1 MRLLRTARG
10 RPGPPG
16 QREASL
22 RDAPRR
28 PRQGNRIWLATS
40 VITVTVLT
48 GGALRLSA
56 GACAATQSPAA
67 ATAAAMRLPAAAVAP
82 APGVTAINPP
92 GVAGIRAPA
101 IAGTRPPVAQPGS
114 PATAV
119 AGHAVFY
126 DPGAATGSCSLG
138 PFPATGWYASLPP
151 RAYASGVACGSYLEV
166 RGPSGTVRAEV
177 VDSCADCRTETIDLS
192 RAAFERIADPRSGTV
207 AVSYWPAAD
216 PPLRGP
222 LVLRVST
229 AAGPR
234 SLAIQVIN
242 HGNRLTSV
250 EVAAGSGNRWQRLAA
265 DPDGYWTGLSGTGQA
280 GAGRAGGRRIR
291 VRITDVMGHQV
302 VVSGVKLGTGTVRST
317 IWMYQ
322 RGSHPSTAAATR
334 AAGTPR
340 HAARATPAGGGC

>member
-56 GACAATQSPAA
+56 GACAATQS
-67 ATAAAMRLPAAAVAP
+67 
-82 APGVTAINPP
+82 
-92 GVAGIRAPA
+92 
-101 IAGTRPPVAQPGS
+101 S
-114 PATAV
+114 AV

-265 DPDGYWTGLSGTGQA
+265 DPDGYWTGLSGTGRA
-280 GAGRAGGRRIR
+280 GAGGRRIR